1 MPPEL
6 RCIFQYLSPQNPVI
20 NPFSGQKNRI
30 MKKSIASLCA
40 LFFIGTALSWAQ
52 GLDLP
57 ADFRQHNI
65 TQFNASLFNPAYS
78 IDRDDPAS
86 LSVWS
91 RWQWQMIDADF
102 TTLYANYTQQLGE
115 RAAFGVGFLQHST
128 GIFNSRGGVLNFA
141 YAFPLGEN
149 SQLILATNVIGT
161 NKELDDAEDRFFPDS
176 ALDLPALEA
185 TTGFVFAVNPGI
197 RLKLNRFDLALSSE
211 MAYDYNFTTEARETN
226 DMQRIFAGAMS
237 YEFPVGGNG
246 SFLRP
251 LAYARYSEVMDVSY
265 GGTLLFSAPK
275 FWLQGGYNDF
285 YGASGGAG
293 VTLFGKWSIG
303 GLVEFGI
310 DSPVS
315 DADPTI
321 ELVTSYKFGARTPK
335 VKKEEED
342 QEELDRIAR
351 AEEDARRREEERQK
365 AIAKQDSIYQA
376 RLAEQ
381 RRLDSIAR
389 AQRDAEEL
397 DLRPE
402 EKYEEVT
409 NADGLAPGY
418 YLIANVFATQKYFER
433 FMTRLQREGLDPKS
447 FYRGLNGYNYV
458 YLDRFNTLSEAREA
472 RDTQYFGRYFDETW
486 IFRVRQ

>member
-1 MPPEL
+1 M
-6 RCIFQYLSPQNPVI
+6 
-20 NPFSGQKNRI
+20 KNT
-30 MKKSIASLCA
+30 IAFIGS
-40 LFFIGTALSWAQ
+40 LFFLGTLAINAQ
-52 GLDLP
+52 GTDLP

-78 IDRDDPAS
+78 MDRDDPAS

-102 TTLYANYTQQLGE
+102 TTLFANYSQQLND
-115 RAAFGVGFLQHST
+115 RAAFGVGYLQHST
-128 GIFNSRGGVLNFA
+128 GIFVNRGAVLNFA
-141 YAFPLGEN
+141 YAFPIGEN
-149 SQLILATNVIGT
+149 SQLILATNVIGSQ
-161 NKELDDAEDRFFPDS
+161 KDLDDAEDRFIPD
-176 ALDLPALEA
+176 ALLDLPALEA
-185 TTGFVFAVNPGI
+185 TTGMVIAINPGI

-211 MAYDYNFTTEARETN
+211 MAYDYNFATEARETN

-246 SFLRP
+246 GLIRP

-265 GGTLLFSAPK
+265 GGTVLYTSPK

-285 YGASGGAG
+285 YGVSGGAG

-321 ELVTSYKFGARTPK
+321 ELITSYKFGERKSK
-335 VKKEEED
+335 VKKEANEE

-351 AEEDARRREEERQK
+351 AEEEARRREEERQK
-365 AIAKQDSIYQA
+365 AIARQDSIYQA

-381 RRLDSIAR
+381 RRLDSIAQAER
-389 AQRDAEEL
+389 EAQEIERQPD
-397 DLRPE
+397 
-402 EKYEEVT
+402 EKYEEVR

-418 YLIANVFATQKYFER
+418 YLIANVFAQQGYFER
-433 FMTRLQREGLDPKS
+433 FMTKLQRDGLDPKS

-458 YLDRFNTLSEAREA
+458 YLDRYNTLDEAREA
-472 RDTQYFGRYFDETW
+472 RDTQYFGRYFAELW
-486 IFRVRQ
+486 IFRVRR

>member
-1 MPPEL
+1 
-6 RCIFQYLSPQNPVI
+6 
-20 NPFSGQKNRI
+20 
-30 MKKSIASLCA
+30 MKKTFVAFCA
-40 LFFIGTALSWAQ
+40 LFLLVSSFSFAQ

-57 ADFRQHNI
+57 TDFRQHNI

-102 TTLYANYTQQLGE
+102 TTLYANYSQQLGE
-115 RAAFGVGFLQHST
+115 RASFGVGFLQHST
-128 GIFNSRGGVLNFA
+128 GVFVNRGGVLNFA
-141 YAFPLGEN
+141 YAFPLGGN
-149 SQLILATNVIGT
+149 SQLILATNIIGSH
-161 NKELDDAEDRFFPDS
+161 KELDDEEDRFVPTA
-176 ALDLPALEA
+176 ALDIPALEA
-185 TTGFVFAVNPGI
+185 TTGLVFAINPGI

-211 MAYDYNFTTEARETN
+211 MAYDYNFETEARETT

-237 YEFPVGGNG
+237 YEFPLGGNG
-246 SFLRP
+246 AILRP

-265 GGTLLFSAPK
+265 GGTLLFSTPK

-293 VTLFGKWSIG
+293 VTLFGKWSVG
-303 GLVEFGI
+303 GLVEFGL

-321 ELVTSYKFGARTPK
+321 ELVTSYRFGPRKARAE
-335 VKKEEED
+335 KEEAED
-342 QEELDRIAR
+342 QDELDRIAR
-351 AEEDARRREEERQK
+351 AEEEARKREEERQK
-365 AIAKQDSIYQA
+365 AIAKQDSIYKT

-397 DLRPE
+397 NLRTD

-433 FMTRLQREGLDPKS
+433 FMTRLQRDGLDPKS

-472 RDTQYFGRYFDETW
+472 RDTQYFGRYFGETW

>member
-1 MPPEL
+1 
-6 RCIFQYLSPQNPVI
+6 
-20 NPFSGQKNRI
+20 

-40 LFFIGTALSWAQ
+40 LFFLGTSLIWAQ

-102 TTLYANYTQQLGE
+102 TTLYANYTQ
-115 RAAFGVGFLQHST
+115 V
-128 GIFNSRGGVLNFA
+128 
-141 YAFPLGEN
+141 
-149 SQLILATNVIGT
+149 
-161 NKELDDAEDRFFPDS
+161 
-176 ALDLPALEA
+176 LDLPALEA
-185 TTGFVFAVNPGI
+185 TTGFVFAINPGI

-321 ELVTSYKFGARTPK
+321 ELVTSYKFGARSPK

-342 QEELDRIAR
+342 QDELDRIAK

-365 AIAKQDSIYQA
+365 AIARQDSIYQA

-381 RRLDSIAR
+381 RRMDSIAR
-389 AQRDAEEL
+389 AQRDAEDL
-397 DLRPE
+397 DLSPD

>member
-1 MPPEL
+1 ML
-6 RCIFQYLSPQNPVI
+6 
-20 NPFSGQKNRI
+20 
-30 MKKSIASLCA
+30 
-40 LFFIGTALSWAQ
+40 GTALTSAQ

-78 IDRDDPAS
+78 LDRDDPAS

-128 GIFNSRGGVLNFA
+128 GIFLNRGGVLNFA
-141 YAFPLGEN
+141 YAFPIGEN
-149 SQLILATNVIGT
+149 SQLILATNVIGYQ
-161 NKELDDAEDRFFPDS
+161 KELDDAEDRFIPD
-176 ALDLPALEA
+176 ALLNLPALES
-185 TTGFVFAVNPGI
+185 TTGLVFAVNPGI

-211 MAYDYNFTTEARETN
+211 MAYDYNFSTSARETT
-226 DMQRIFAGAMS
+226 DMQRIYAGAMS
-237 YEFPVGGNG
+237 YEFPVGSNG
-246 SFLRP
+246 GFVRP

-265 GGTLLFSAPK
+265 GGTVLYSAPK

-303 GLVEFGI
+303 GLVEFGL

-321 ELVTSYKFGARTPK
+321 ELITSYKFGERKAK
-335 VKKEEED
+335 VKKEDNEEQD
-342 QEELDRIAR
+342 ELDRIAR
-351 AEEDARRREEERQK
+351 AEEEARRREEERQK
-365 AIAKQDSIYQA
+365 AIAKQDSIYQS

-389 AQRDAEEL
+389 AERDAESIERE
-397 DLRPE
+397 DG
-402 EKYEEVT
+402 EKYEEVR

-418 YLIANVFATQKYFER
+418 YLIANVFATQGYFER
-433 FMTRLQREGLDPKS
+433 FMTRLQQDGLDPKS

-458 YLDRFNTLSEAREA
+458 YLDRYNTLSEAREA
-472 RDTQYFGRYFDETW
+472 RDTQYFGRYFEELW
-486 IFRVRQ
+486 IFRVRP

>member
-1 MPPEL
+1 MG
-6 RCIFQYLSPQNPVI
+6 S
-20 NPFSGQKNRI
+20 
-30 MKKSIASLCA
+30 
-40 LFFIGTALSWAQ
+40 LFFMGTLTIKAQ
-52 GLDLP
+52 GIELP

-78 IDRDDPAS
+78 LDRDDPTS

-102 TTLYANYTQQLGE
+102 TTLFANYSQQLSD
-115 RAAFGVGFLQHST
+115 RAAFGVGYLQHST
-128 GIFNSRGGVLNFA
+128 GVFINRGAVLNFA
-141 YAFPLGEN
+141 YAFPIGEN

-161 NKELDDAEDRFFPDS
+161 QKDLDDAEDRFTSGALPDL
-176 ALDLPALEA
+176 AALEA
-185 TTGFVFAVNPGI
+185 TTGMVIAINPGI
-197 RLKLNRFDLALSSE
+197 RLKMNRFDLALSTE
-211 MAYDYNFTTEARETN
+211 MAYDYNFGAEARDTN

-237 YEFPVGGNG
+237 YEFPVGNNG
-246 SFLRP
+246 GFIRP

-265 GGTLLFSAPK
+265 GGTVLYSAPK
-275 FWLQGGYNDF
+275 FWVQGGYNDF

-321 ELVTSYKFGARTPK
+321 ELITSYKFGERKAK
-335 VKKEEED
+335 AKKEKNEE

-351 AEEDARRREEERQK
+351 AEEEARRREEERQK
-365 AIAKQDSIYQA
+365 AIARQDSIYQA

-381 RRLDSIAR
+381 RRLDSIA
-389 AQRDAEEL
+389 QAEREAEQIERQQ
-397 DLRPE
+397 D
-402 EKYEEVT
+402 EKYEEVR

-418 YLIANVFATQKYFER
+418 YLIANVFATQEYFER
-433 FMTRLQREGLDPKS
+433 FMTKLQRDGLDPKS

-458 YLDRFNTLSEAREA
+458 YLDRFNTLGEAREA
-472 RDTQYFGRYFDETW
+472 RDTQYFGRYFAELW